1 MSLLLFRRSVVSDS
15 LWYHELQHTRP
26 PCPSPSPGARSNLR
40 PLRQWCHPTISSSV
54 VPFSSHLQSFPASGS
69 FPMSR
74 FFTSSAKVLE
84 FQLQHH
90 PFQWILDWLDWF
102 SNWKIGLISLKIDWF
117 DLLAIQGTLKSLL
130 HHHNL
135 KASILRYSVFF
146 MVWFSQPYMTTGKT
160 IALTIRTFVRKVITL
175 LFNMPSRFVNVFLPR
190 NKHLLI
196 SCCSH
201 QLQWFW
207 SPRK

>member
-1 MSLLLFRRSVVSDS
+1 MDCSTPDFPVLHHHPEFTQTHVHRAGGTIQPSHPLS
-15 LWYHELQHTRP
+15 
-26 PCPSPSPGARSNLR
+26 SPSAPAFNLSQHQG
-40 PLRQWCHPTISSSV
+40 LFQWV
-54 VPFSSHLQSFPASGS
+54 GSSHQV
-69 FPMSR
+69 
-74 FFTSSAKVLE
+74 AKVLE

-102 SNWKIGLISLKIDWF
+102 SNWKIGLISLRIDWF
-117 DLLAIQGTLKSLL
+117 DLLAVQGTLKSLL

-135 KASILRYSVFF
+135 KASILQYSVFF
-146 MVWFSQPYMTTGKT
+146 VVWFSQPYMTTGKT
-160 IALTIRTFVRKVITL
+160 IALTIRTFVGKVITL

-190 NKHLLI
+190 NKHLLN

-201 QLQWFW
+201 QVQWFW